1 MQYAYIIVRYFLL
14 HMYCSVL
21 QCIFKI
27 TCKVNFCTVNVKL
40 QMHVPLVLVL
50 EVAAVVV
57 RTPVFLRNMLEAT
70 DLQTCEEA
78 MFDHKSAQRL
88 CCRNCQRRLNQGQCG
103 QQSAKLRNFLPS
115 SFCSF
120 YGKKKR
126 EIQYE
131 SYKFR

>member
-1 MQYAYIIVRYFLL
+1 MHTSFHGTFFYI
-14 HMYCSVL
+14 CTVL

-57 RTPVFLRNMLEAT
+57 VRTPVFLRNMLEAT

-78 MFDHKSAQRL
+78 MFDHNSAQRL
-88 CCRNCQRRLNQGQCG
+88 GSSNCPRRLNQGQCG
-103 QQSAKLRNFLPS
+103 QQSAKL
-115 SFCSF
+115 
-120 YGKKKR
+120 
-126 EIQYE
+126 
-131 SYKFR
+131 